1 MYLHYKI
8 AMPAVFRLVRVLGRE
23 FLKNYVEQL
32 GERVADGDELSEEVL
47 EYFQEILRLS
57 EEEGEADYVEEL
69 EEAYD
74 PEIHGRLFSP
84 TIVKLLSTIASGEVE
99 SVSQLARKLRRDVGN
114 VYRDLKWLEN
124 LGLVYLENN
133 GRKKAP
139 RLLVLEYG
147 VRFA

>member
-1 MYLHYKI
+1 MYLYYKI

-32 GERVADGDELSEEVL
+32 GERVADGDELAEEAL

-74 PEIHGRLFSP
+74 PDIHGRLFSS
-84 TIVKLLSTIASGEVE
+84 TIIKLLSTIASGEVE
-99 SVSQLARKLRRDVGN
+99 SVSQLARKLGRDVGN
-114 VYRDLKWLEN
+114 VYRDLRWLES
-124 LGLVYLENN
+124 LGLVYLESN

-139 RLLVLEYG
+139 KLLVLEYG

>member
-8 AMPAVFRLVRVLGRE
+8 AMPATFRLVRVLGRE

-32 GERVADGDELSEEVL
+32 GERVADGDELAEEVL

-99 SVSQLARKLRRDVGN
+99 SVSQLARKLGRDVGN
-114 VYRDLKWLEN
+114 VYRDLKWLES